1 MTIAYYGEA
10 EPGKGVRFPR
20 WVGGAVVN
28 IKEMSKLLK
37 ATFSKWN
44 EDHAQG
50 LGAALAFYTVFSLA
64 PLLLIVIAIAGLV
77 FGQDAAE
84 GHIIGQMQGLVGE
97 ESAQAIQ
104 SMLAQVRQPSSGLIA
119 TGLAFVTLLFGA
131 SGVFAQLQEA
141 LNIIWRVEAKPGLGI
156 IHTLKARFISF
167 ATVLGSGFL
176 LLVSLVLSAGLAAM
190 GDTLE
195 ALLPA
200 PEAILQATNFFV
212 SFVVITL
219 LFAMIYRVLPDVAIQ
234 WNDVWVGAGMTSLL
248 FTIGKFLIGVYLG
261 KSEVGLAYGAAG
273 SLIVVLLWVYYAS
286 QIFLFGAEF
295 TAVYA
300 ASNGSRLQPTEHARP
315 AHEKVMALP
324 GASPL
329 SPDRA
334 HVRQECSNY
343 AMFGFPLV

>member
-1 MTIAYYGEA
+1 MNL
-10 EPGKGVRFPR
+10 K
-20 WVGGAVVN
+20 VV
-28 IKEMSKLLK
+28 SKILK
-37 ATFSKWN
+37 VTFSKWN

-50 LGAALAFYTVFSLA
+50 LGASLAFYTVFSLA

-77 FGQDAAE
+77 FGQEAAE

-141 LNIIWRVEAKPGLGI
+141 LNIIWKVEAKPGLGI
-156 IHTLKARFISF
+156 IQTLKARFISF
-167 ATVLGSGFL
+167 VTVLGTGFL

-190 GDTLE
+190 GDRLE

-200 PEAILQATNFFV
+200 PEAILQAINFFV
-212 SFVVITL
+212 SFMVITL

-234 WNDVWVGAGMTSLL
+234 WNDVWVGAGITSLL

-300 ASNGSRLQPTEHARP
+300 ASHGSRLQPTEHGRP
-315 AHEKVMALP
+315 AHDKVTART

-329 SPDRA
+329 APDTVR
-334 HVRQECSNY
+334 VRQKRSEYSMC
-343 AMFGFPLV
+343 GFPII

>member
-1 MTIAYYGEA
+1 MNL
-10 EPGKGVRFPR
+10 K
-20 WVGGAVVN
+20 VV
-28 IKEMSKLLK
+28 SKILK

-50 LGAALAFYTVFSLA
+50 LGASLAFYTVFSLA

-77 FGQDAAE
+77 FGQEAAE

-141 LNIIWRVEAKPGLGI
+141 LNIIWKVEAKPGLGI
-156 IHTLKARFISF
+156 IQTLKARFISF
-167 ATVLGSGFL
+167 VTVLGTGFL

-190 GDTLE
+190 GDRLE

-200 PEAILQATNFFV
+200 PEAILQAINFFV

-219 LFAMIYRVLPDVAIQ
+219 LFAMIYRVLPDAAIQ
-234 WNDVWVGAGMTSLL
+234 WNDVWVGAGITSLL

-300 ASNGSRLQPTEHARP
+300 ASHGSRLQPTEHGRP
-315 AHEKVMALP
+315 AHDKVTACT

-329 SPDRA
+329 APDTVR
-334 HVRQECSNY
+334 VRQKRSEYSMC
-343 AMFGFPLV
+343 GFPII

>member
-1 MTIAYYGEA
+1 MGL
-10 EPGKGVRFPR
+10 GSL
-20 WVGGAVVN
+20 VN
-28 IKEMSKLLK
+28 IKVVSKLLR

-44 EDHAQG
+44 DDHAQG

-64 PLLLIVIAIAGLV
+64 PLLLIVIAIAALV

-84 GHIIGQMQGLVGE
+84 GHIIGQIQGFVGE
-97 ESAQAIQ
+97 DSARAIQ
-104 SMLAQVRQPSSGLIA
+104 GMLEHARTPSTGLIA
-119 TGLAFVTLLFGA
+119 TGVALVTLLFGA

-141 LNIIWRVEAKPGLGI
+141 LNIVWGVEAKPGLGI
-156 IHTLKARFISF
+156 IQTLKARFISF
-167 ATVLGSGFL
+167 VTVLGTGFL

-195 ALLPA
+195 ALLLA
-200 PEAILQATNFFV
+200 PEAMLQAINFFV

-234 WNDVWVGAGMTSLL
+234 WNDVWVGAGITSLL
-248 FTIGKFLIGVYLG
+248 FTLGKFLIGVYLG
-261 KSEVGLAYGAAG
+261 KSQVGLAYGAAG

-300 ASNGSRLQPTEHARP
+300 ASHGSRLQPEEKARP
-315 AHEKVMALP
+315 AHEKVMALIS
-324 GASPL
+324 ASPL
-329 SPDRA
+329 SPDTVRA
-334 HVRQECSNY
+334 RQGRSEYS
-343 AMFGFPLV
+343 MFGFPLI

>member
-1 MTIAYYGEA
+1 
-10 EPGKGVRFPR
+10 
-20 WVGGAVVN
+20 
-28 IKEMSKLLK
+28 MSKLLR
-37 ATFSKWN
+37 ATCSKWSD
-44 EDHAQG
+44 DHAQG

-84 GHIIGQMQGLVGE
+84 GHIIGQMRGLVGE

-141 LNIIWRVEAKPGLGI
+141 LNIVWEVEAKPGLGI
-156 IHTLKARFISF
+156 IYTLKARFISF
-167 ATVLGSGFL
+167 VTVLGIGFL

-190 GDTLE
+190 GDRLE
-195 ALLPA
+195 AFLPV
-200 PEAILQATNFFV
+200 PEAILQAINFCV

-219 LFAMIYRVLPDVAIQ
+219 LFAMIYKVLPDVAIQ

-248 FTIGKFLIGVYLG
+248 FTLGKFLIGLYLG
-261 KSEVGLAYGAAG
+261 KSGVGLVYGAAG

-300 ASNGSRLQPTEHARP
+300 ASHGSQLQPTEHGQP
-315 AHEKVMALP
+315 AHEKVTALP

-329 SPDRA
+329 STDTARE
-334 HVRQECSNY
+334 RQKRSEY
-343 AMFGFPLV
+343 AMF